1 MEQKIVEL
9 KISDLVLWTEN
20 PRDPIDANAKDQDI
34 VDVAVADRSG
44 LWKLSSLASQMGG
57 YYDYSEIPIVVFEDD
72 KPIVYDGNRRVIL
85 AKLAKGLVSINTE
98 IKNLP
103 SVPDLIPCNVCD
115 KNTAIKSVL
124 RKHGSTGSWRPLE
137 RDKFIY
143 KYQGGAKSDFIIIDE
158 ATGIIS
164 SHEKMN
170 QGFVKNEVFNPSNL
184 SKLGMRIKDGRLESK
199 HEQEELK
206 EILEDLCSK
215 VESDFLSTRKSRG
228 DVFSVLDDKNKQLIE
243 DNKDNTFE
251 IAGPSS
257 IVSKRGESQSKR
269 RTKRTRVEPLQIFGK
284 PLSLKGGDVNNLY
297 RDICDLYSFY
307 QIYKSHLSSSFT
319 VLIRMSLRLLCET
332 ASGDKGISEYVRM
345 YFNNGK
351 KTLSKDEKTL
361 LSNHN
366 VKDNSIVQLLQTG
379 AHNYSASQNLDQ
391 TIAISIILGAMIQ
404 LSHNKE

>member
-20 PRDPIDANAKDQDI
+20 PRDPIDANAKDQEI
-34 VDVAVADRSG
+34 VDVAVADKSG
-44 LWKLSSLASQMGG
+44 LWKLSSLAFQMGG

-85 AKLAKGLVSINTE
+85 AKLAKGLVSTSTV

-115 KNTAIKSVL
+115 KATAIKSVL

-143 KYQGGAKSDFIIIDE
+143 KYQGGVKSDFIIIDE
-158 ATGIIS
+158 STGIIS
-164 SHEKMN
+164 RHEKMN
-170 QGFVKNEVFNPSNL
+170 QGFVKNEVFSPSNL
-184 SKLGMRIKDGRLESK
+184 SKLGMRINDGRLESR
-199 HEQEELK
+199 HEKDELN

-215 VESDFLSTRKSRG
+215 VERDFLSTRKSRG
-228 DVFSVLDDKNKQLIE
+228 DVISVLDDKNKQLIE

-251 IAGPSS
+251 VAGYSS
-257 IVSKRGESQSKR
+257 IESKSSEIQSKR

-284 PLSLKGGDVNNLY
+284 PLTLKGGDVNNLY

-307 QIYKSHLSSSFT
+307 QMNKSHLSSSFT

-332 ASGDKGISEYVRM
+332 ASGDKGIPEYVRM
-345 YFNNGK
+345 YFNNAK
-351 KTLSKDEKTL
+351 KILSKDEKTL

-366 VKDNSIVQLLQTG
+366 VKENSIVQLLQTG

-404 LSHNKE
+404 LSHSK

>member
-34 VDVAVADRSG
+34 VDVAVVDKSG

-57 YYDYSEIPIVVFEDD
+57 YYDYSEIPIVVFEDG

-85 AKLAKGLVSINTE
+85 AKLAKGLVSTSTV

-115 KNTAIKSVL
+115 KATAIKSVL

-143 KYQGGAKSDFIIIDE
+143 KYQGGVKSDFIIIDE

-170 QGFVKNEVFNPSNL
+170 QGFVKNEVFSPSNL
-184 SKLGMRIKDGRLESK
+184 SKLGMRINDGRLESQ
-199 HEQEELK
+199 HEKDELNV
-206 EILEDLCSK
+206 ILEDLCSK
-215 VESDFLSTRKSRG
+215 VERDFLSTRKSRG
-228 DVFSVLDDKNKQLIE
+228 DVISVLDDKNKQLIE
-243 DNKDNTFE
+243 DNKDNAFE
-251 IAGPSS
+251 VAGYSS
-257 IVSKRGESQSKR
+257 IESKSTEIQSKR

-284 PLSLKGGDVNNLY
+284 PLTLKGGDVNNLY
-297 RDICDLYSFY
+297 RDICDLNSFY
-307 QIYKSHLSSSFT
+307 KMNKSHLSASFT

-332 ASGDKGISEYVRM
+332 ASGDQGIPEYVRM
-345 YFNNGK
+345 YFNNAK
-351 KTLSKDEKTL
+351 KNLSKDEKTL

-366 VKDNSIVQLLQTG
+366 VKENSIVQLLQTG

-404 LSHNKE
+404 LSHNK